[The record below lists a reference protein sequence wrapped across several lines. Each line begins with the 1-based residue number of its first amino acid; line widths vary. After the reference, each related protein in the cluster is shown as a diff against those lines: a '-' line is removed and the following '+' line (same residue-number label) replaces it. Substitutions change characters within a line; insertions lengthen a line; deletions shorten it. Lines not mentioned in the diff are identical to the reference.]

1 MLKNIILKKFE
12 FYEKYFNFSDLAN
25 DRVINVKIALS
36 QLLLDLYQDNNSF
49 ITNKEYKS
57 TYVILYKNE

>member
-36 QLLLDLYQDNNSF
+36 
-49 ITNKEYKS
+49 
-57 TYVILYKNE
+57 

>member
-36 QLLLDLYQDNNSF
+36 QLLLDLYQDDNSF

>member
-36 QLLLDLYQDNNSF
+36 QLLLDLYQDDNSF
-49 ITNKEYKS
+49 ITNKEFKS